1 MRLKGTPLQAAEPA
15 LVLAS
20 GSAARAAMLEACG
33 LVFDVRP
40 APVDEAALRSALFA
54 EEVALADAATALAEL
69 KAQHVAARLP
79 GDVIVI
85 GADQIIE
92 QDGVWLEKATDRV
105 AARARLG
112 QLAGKTHQL
121 ASAAVAFRGG
131 ARIWHHVSIAHVG
144 LRPASPEAIDAYLD
158 AAGDAALRSVGAYEL
173 EGLGAQLITTVR
185 GDHFTVLGLPLLPL
199 LQFLRD
205 QGVLLR

>member
-1 MRLKGTPLQAAEPA
+1 MTLRLQASEPK

-20 GSAARAAMLEACG
+20 SSRARAAMLRAAG
-33 LVFDVRP
+33 LTFEILP
-40 APVDEAALRSALFA
+40 APVDEESLRATLFA
-54 EEVALADAATALAEL
+54 EGVAHPDAATALAEL

-85 GADQIIE
+85 GADQLLE
-92 QDGVWLEKATDRV
+92 LDGQWLEKAPDIDTARDRL
-105 AARARLG
+105 RALG
-112 QLAGKTHQL
+112 GRSHRV

-131 ARIWHHVSIAHVG
+131 ARVWHHAAAAEITMRRLSDA
-144 LRPASPEAIDAYLD
+144 AIDGYLA

-173 EGLGAQLITTVR
+173 EGLGVQLITAVR
-185 GDHFTVLGLPLLPL
+185 GDHFTILGLPLLPL

>member
-1 MRLKGTPLQAAEPA
+1 
-15 LVLAS
+15 
-20 GSAARAAMLEACG
+20 
-33 LVFDVRP
+33 
-40 APVDEAALRSALFA
+40 
-54 EEVALADAATALAEL
+54 VAT
-69 KAQHVAARLP
+69 RIP

-92 QDGVWLEKATDRV
+92 QDGVWLEKATDRA
-105 AARARLG
+105 AARARLE

-131 ARIWHHVSIAHVG
+131 TRIWHHVGIAHVS
-144 LRPASPEAIDAYLD
+144 LRPASPEALDAYLD
-158 AAGDAALRSVGAYEL
+158 AAGDAALGSVGAYEL
-173 EGLGAQLITTVR
+173 EGLGAQLITAVR